1 MNERHIHTRAELT
14 VSFLLVLSCYFVGN
28 HQTQSCMAPFLTLL
42 NFWFRYT
49 FLGGH
54 WTPPRPFIPRS
65 WSFSN
70 KTHFR
75 HHFLLLFFI
84 SHPCT
89 NDEKV
94 LFIFDSSMYSPFTKK
109 AIEFHFK
116 ISVSDLFDKWKSLH
130 HIINPPEMIA
140 AHCTVHSSISGTM
153 DLFTLCTPTIYKI
166 RKKN

>member
-1 MNERHIHTRAELT
+1 MRKVCKVYVNERHIHTRAELT

-75 HHFLLLFFI
+75 HYFLLLFFI

-94 LFIFDSSMYSPFTKK
+94 LFIFDSSQC
-109 AIEFHFK
+109 I
-116 ISVSDLFDKWKSLH
+116 LH
-130 HIINPPEMIA
+130 
-140 AHCTVHSSISGTM
+140 
-153 DLFTLCTPTIYKI
+153 L
-166 RKKN
+166 RKKRSNSILKFQSAIYSTNGNHFIIS